1 MKYVTFFARKSNR
14 DNKMGRLG
22 QGFKAS
28 LLALVGFLVGCSANP
43 VYTTTGVVLSNYAE
57 GEATPYVLQMTDASM
72 ACSLGQSVDPLIYS
86 FSRVTEPP
94 ATTGS
99 LLMLLAANCSEYQA
113 MEAELD
119 YLQADFAGN
128 VPAAK
133 DAREKAKRLN
143 AEVASRRLVAF
154 ERAMLAYDF
163 DPAAEPLQC
172 PFLFNDQDELTFLLG
187 HLTGLQAIV
196 NDANSGALAGIP
208 RNIAPQA
215 ERAVRCIDNEKWGGI
230 PNAIRAVVWLLL
242 PDTRPALS
250 PSPWDVLDNSVQL
263 GIDRGFRVSTA
274 LQIVAA
280 ETFGR
285 PDVLETAIRNFVE
298 SGETLEISAAYPL
311 IDSVAERV
319 VLHASDKH
327 WVSNYGYRTPR
338 ASFGEL
344 SPRSAG
350 SNVQTMD
357 LDDLL

>member
-1 MKYVTFFARKSNR
+1 MKNVTQTTHGLHFPS
-14 DNKMGRLG
+14 GLG
-22 QGFKAS
+22 QLVRSSKAA
-28 LLALVGFLVGCSANP
+28 LLALMVLLVGCSANP

-57 GEATPYVLQMTDASM
+57 GEATPYVLQMTDPSM

-86 FSRVTEPP
+86 FSRVTAPP

-119 YLQADFAGN
+119 YLRADFAGD

-143 AEVASRRLVAF
+143 AEVASRRLIAF

-242 PDTRPALS
+242 PDTRPDLA

-285 PDVLETAIRNFVE
+285 PDVLEKAVRGFAE
-298 SGETLEISAAYPL
+298 SGETMETSAAYPL
-311 IDSVAERV
+311 IDTVAERI
-319 VLHASDKH
+319 VLHSSDKH

-344 SPRSAG
+344 KPKTAG

-357 LDDLL
+357 LDELL

>member
-1 MKYVTFFARKSNR
+1 MKQTHFQKTDSGATSWNARLISWCKS
-14 DNKMGRLG
+14 
-22 QGFKAS
+22 S
-28 LLALVGFLVGCSANP
+28 LLGVAALLVGCSANP

-57 GEATPYVLQMTDASM
+57 GEATPYVLKMTDASM
-72 ACSLGQSVDPLIYS
+72 ACSLGESLDPLIYS
-86 FSRVTEPP
+86 FARVTAPP
-94 ATTGS
+94 ASTGS
-99 LLMLLAANCSEYQA
+99 LLMLLAANCSEYEA

-119 YLQADFAGN
+119 YLRADFAGD
-128 VPAAK
+128 VPTAK
-133 DAREKAKRLN
+133 DAREKTKRLN
-143 AEVASRRLVAF
+143 AEVASRRFQAF

-163 DPAAEPLQC
+163 DPAEEPLEC

-196 NDANSGALAGIP
+196 NDANSGAMAGVP

-215 ERAVRCIDNEKWGGI
+215 ERAVRCLDNEKWGGV

-242 PDTRPALS
+242 PDTRPPLS
-250 PSPWDVLDNSVQL
+250 PSPWDVLDNSTDL
-263 GIDRGFRVSTA
+263 GSDRGFRVATA
-274 LQIVAA
+274 LQVVAA

-285 PDVLETAIRNFVE
+285 PDVLERAIKEFVQ
-298 SGETLEISAAYPL
+298 SGETMESSAAYPL
-311 IDSVAERV
+311 LDAVAERV

-327 WVSNYGYRTPR
+327 WVSRYGYRTPR

-344 SPRSAG
+344 GPKTAG